1 MMQTPKD
8 PWKIARTGFCAVLLL
23 LSSISHGAEQKTF
36 REEAQFEISVA
47 GREIG
52 QEKFSI
58 QGTGD
63 SVRSHSTMSFQNPA
77 NSRQNVKIE
86 TELMMDDRFVP
97 RSYQLQTDVAGQKGI
112 MNGTFDSGQAS
123 FEIRT
128 AAGRPSKTGLLVG
141 EHYIVLDTNVFHHFV
156 FIARLF
162 DFNSKEKSQSLEV
175 VIPQEL
181 QNGLLKISE
190 IAIEKVAIRGKRREL
205 HHLKADS
212 GQVQIDLWVDDQHI
226 LYKIAMPVKGIEV
239 VRN

>member
-1 MMQTPKD
+1 MMQTLKD
-8 PWKIARTGFCAVLLL
+8 PWKTAWAGFCAALLL
-23 LSSISHGAEQKTF
+23 VASSSYGAEQKAF
-36 REEAQFEISVA
+36 REEAQFDISVA
-47 GREIG
+47 GKEIG

-63 SVRSHSTMSFQNPA
+63 SVRSHSTMTFQDPA
-77 NSRQNVKIE
+77 NSRQNVKME

-97 RSYQLQTDVAGQKGI
+97 RSYQLQTDVGGQKGI
-112 MNGTFDSGQAS
+112 MRGTFTSGQAS
-123 FEIRT
+123 FEFVA
-128 AAGRPSKTGLLVG
+128 AAGSPGKTGLLVG

-156 FIARLF
+156 FIARLY
-162 DFNSKEKSQSLEV
+162 DFNSKDKSQSLEV

-181 QNGLLKISE
+181 QNGLLKVSE
-190 IAIEKVAIRGKRREL
+190 IALEKIAIRGKRREL

>member
-1 MMQTPKD
+1 MMQTLKD
-8 PWKIARTGFCAVLLL
+8 PWKTARIGFCAALLL
-23 LSSISHGAEQKTF
+23 LSSFSGGAEQRAF
-36 REEAQFEISVA
+36 HEEAQFEISVA
-47 GREIG
+47 GKEIG

-58 QGTGD
+58 QGAGD

-77 NSRQNVKIE
+77 NSHQNVKIE

-97 RSYQLQTDVAGQKGI
+97 KSYQLQTEVGGQKGT
-112 MNGTFDSGQAS
+112 MRGTFASGEAS
-123 FEIRT
+123 FEFIA

-141 EHYIVLDTNVFHHFV
+141 ERYIVLDTNVFHHFV

-190 IAIEKVAIRGKRREL
+190 IALEKVAIRGKRREL

-212 GQVQIDLWVDDQHI
+212 GQVQIDLWVDNQHI

-239 VRN
+239 IRN